1 MSNTAARLPVGR
13 GVIYL
18 SIAGATWGTTGPVAE
33 LIYQVGGLGPLAVSF
48 WRCAGG
54 MILLLAARG
63 VRVSHGSRHPVETAA
78 APRRPRRHVLLLR
91 IGTGLGLA
99 VFQAAYFGAVQVTGV
114 AVSTVVTLGAGPVLI
129 AIGARLTLREHLGR
143 GGIAAVTAALAG
155 LIVLVLGDKT
165 GAASPL
171 GIWLA
176 LLSAGGYAMTTLL
189 TRWTGRGG
197 EGDDPAA
204 MTMWAFGVGALVL
217 LPFAAQ
223 EGLLPHAAN
232 PAPVL
237 ILLMYAAA
245 VPTALAY
252 PLYFAG
258 AAVVRAASASVLM
271 LTEPVV
277 AAIIA
282 VALLGER
289 LTPATL
295 TGTLLLLFAVAGLAM
310 AEARLGRQ
318 PRGAA
323 RPRPR
328 PGPKPGA
335 SPSTTPRPDGM
346 ARGAVATLHI
356 PAREGQER
364 DQAENHGRQ
373 PQGHLPGTPAEPTD
387 RLRLAHPVRE
397 GSPEWPGS
405 HVGEPE

>member
-1 MSNTAARLPVGR
+1 
-13 GVIYL
+13 
-18 SIAGATWGTTGPVAE
+18 
-33 LIYQVGGLGPLAVSF
+33 
-48 WRCAGG
+48 
-54 MILLLAARG
+54 
-63 VRVSHGSRHPVETAA
+63 
-78 APRRPRRHVLLLR
+78 
-91 IGTGLGLA
+91 
-99 VFQAAYFGAVQVTGV
+99 
-114 AVSTVVTLGAGPVLI
+114 
-129 AIGARLTLREHLGR
+129 
-143 GGIAAVTAALAG
+143 
-155 LIVLVLGDKT
+155 
-165 GAASPL
+165 
-171 GIWLA
+171 
-176 LLSAGGYAMTTLL
+176 
-189 TRWTGRGG
+189 
-197 EGDDPAA
+197 
-204 MTMWAFGVGALVL
+204 MTMWAFGVGAVVL

-232 PAPVL
+232 PAPVI
-237 ILLMYAAA
+237 ILLGYAAA

-258 AAVVRAASASVLM
+258 AAVVRAASASVIM

-277 AAIIA
+277 AAFIA
-282 VALLGER
+282 VTLLGER

-323 RPRPR
+323 R

-364 DQAENHGRQ
+364 DQAENRYRQ
-373 PQGHLPGTPAEPTD
+373 PQGHLPGAPAEPTD

-405 HVGEPE
+405 HVGEPEREDRVPPQQPVAHGRNRDHAQEQQPGREVPQVEGIGRQVTKRCSHGEGGHDRGPVEQLPARGVDAVDRQGLLGLL